1 MAKYMNITVDA
12 SISCNSADTK
22 ETWTQLY
29 RNSDKHCSFL
39 CSSYDLFDPEKNFF
53 VYNELVIT
61 VCATLTINQTNPVA
75 SKMAKHDN
83 IGWKLWK
90 NDDDKDAVIVVNGR
104 ELKVHKCILKRCSLK
119 FESLFKAESS
129 GSTSTEKISI
139 NSHTFETVK
148 EGIMFC
154 YDIQITDKLS
164 AQNATFLLKFAK
176 EFQILDLQKNI
187 EEFCIENLSSAN
199 ASLFANSSIAAKND
213 KLYKVCFEYLL
224 KCMKKGKAVMDIE
237 KLDETMQRE
246 LFFKSFFV
254 TSKETTF

>member
-1 MAKYMNITVDA
+1 
-12 SISCNSADTK
+12 
-22 ETWTQLY
+22 
-29 RNSDKHCSFL
+29 
-39 CSSYDLFDPEKNFF
+39 
-53 VYNELVIT
+53 
-61 VCATLTINQTNPVA
+61 
-75 SKMAKHDN
+75 
-83 IGWKLWK
+83 
-90 NDDDKDAVIVVNGR
+90 
-104 ELKVHKCILKRCSLK
+104 
-119 FESLFKAESS
+119 
-129 GSTSTEKISI
+129 
-139 NSHTFETVK
+139 
-148 EGIMFC
+148 MFC

-176 EFQILDLQKNI
+176 EFQILDLQVSQRFSFVFPFICIFLFQKNI